1 VLGGSKQSIVDDE
14 ASALTEP
21 TDSPFIYTYKSS
33 IDDDSVSQITSSLVG
48 SSHMNSLFRSAS
60 RSTNMQINRP
70 GLSWLNN
77 DSTVLGGGSRMI
89 HRKGLY
95 GRERIRKSNKKST
108 FSSGMGAW
116 SNESRG
122 KNNID
127 EIAYALNADHTTGM
141 IQRGK
146 STMPPLRNGRSGLS
160 PRGGEEKSA
169 VSRHGFVDEVKS
181 NVSRLGM
188 GGVSCGGQ
196 SVSEATADTETTAST
211 LGFFKNLALIT
222 WKAQHRV
229 GLYFFPIPAAVTRR
243 KKFDRSDS
251 LDSLEELLLEEGA
264 TTLPRRKHLGVR
276 SGHCDD
282 DDEDDEIDYF
292 SRAMS
297 ASSNSGVLGSR
308 MSKRNALFG
317 KNRAAAFGC
326 VSVLLTIAFTIYR
339 MPVKEKFGLKVTH
352 QAGQG
357 SSLKKYKNVHASD
370 AADAM
375 DVDVERQADI
385 TVGNRLRRIQN
396 NATAG
401 ANVADSDTKVIV
413 P

>member
-1 VLGGSKQSIVDDE
+1 MLGGSKQSIVDDE

-292 SRAMS
+292 IRAMS